1 MKLTD
6 KVAIVTGGN
15 RGIGRAIA
23 LAFAREGAKVAI
35 VGRDKSRCDEVAAEV
50 AKSGGTAIGI
60 QADVSKESDVARMVQ
75 QTKDKFQ
82 RIDILVNNAGVNLP
96 YRTVAELTLEEWN
109 RVLGV
114 NLTGTFLCS
123 RAVLPHMIA
132 QHQGKIINMAS
143 YGGRHGAE
151 GRSPYRSSKAAIIVF
166 TECLAAEVKQ
176 HGIDVNAICP
186 ALVATDMLAEI
197 MGSQAPPDIPQP
209 EEIADLALFLVSDA
223 GRSISGSAVDAFGD
237 SNPLYGSKT
246 WTYRTE

>member
-15 RGIGRAIA
+15 RGIGRAVV

-50 AKSGGTAIGI
+50 IKSGGTAIGI
-60 QADVSKESDVARMVQ
+60 QADVSKEADVARMVQ
-75 QTKDKFQ
+75 QTKEQFQ
-82 RIDILVNNAGVNLP
+82 HIDALVNNAGVNLP

-109 RVLGV
+109 RVLEV

-132 QHQGKIINMAS
+132 QHRGKIINMAS
-143 YGGRHGAE
+143 YGGRYGAA
-151 GRSPYRSSKAAIIVF
+151 GRSPYRSSKAAIIIF

-186 ALVATDMLAEI
+186 ALVATDMLTEI
-197 MGSQAPPDIPQP
+197 MGSHAPPDVPRP
-209 EEIADLALFLVSDA
+209 EEIADLAVFLVSDE
-223 GRSISGSAVDAFGD
+223 GRSISGSAIDAYGD
-237 SNPLYGSKT
+237 SNPLYGSKS
-246 WTYRTE
+246 WSYRTE